1 MMHNL
6 FESNSSA
13 WYIIQGAWVT
23 LQYAGASTLLGFI
36 LGIILSL
43 FKLSHLRPLEYLARA
58 YTSIFRGTP
67 LLLQL
72 SFIYFA
78 IPALIGYEI
87 TAFEAGIAAFS
98 LNSGAYISE
107 IIRAGIQAIDKG
119 QFEAAQSLG
128 LSYLQM
134 MRDIILPQSLKNILP
149 ALVNEMVNLLK
160 ESAIISTIGGADL
173 MRRAQLVAA
182 DEYTYFGPL
191 IIAGI
196 CYYTLVLI
204 LSSCAKL
211 VENKLNTATA

>member
-1 MMHNL
+1 
-6 FESNSSA
+6 
-13 WYIIQGAWVT
+13 
-23 LQYAGASTLLGFI
+23 
-36 LGIILSL
+36 
-43 FKLSHLRPLEYLARA
+43 
-58 YTSIFRGTP
+58 
-67 LLLQL
+67 
-72 SFIYFA
+72 
-78 IPALIGYEI
+78 
-87 TAFEAGIAAFS
+87 
-98 LNSGAYISE
+98 
-107 IIRAGIQAIDKG
+107 
-119 QFEAAQSLG
+119 
-128 LSYLQM
+128 M

-149 ALVNEMVNLLK
+149 ALVNEMVSLLK